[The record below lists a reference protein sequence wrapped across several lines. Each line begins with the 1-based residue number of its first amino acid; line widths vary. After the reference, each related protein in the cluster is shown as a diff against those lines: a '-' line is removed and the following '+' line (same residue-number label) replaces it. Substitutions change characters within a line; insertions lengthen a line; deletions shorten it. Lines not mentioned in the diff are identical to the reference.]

1 MTKSKK
7 PDFRPNEFVVYPAH
21 GVGKIISIEEQEIAG
36 IHLELFV
43 ISFEKDKMTLRVPT
57 HKATEIGMRQ
67 LSSPDIVTKALDTL
81 KGKARVKRAM
91 WSRRAQEYEQKINSG
106 DLMAIAE
113 VVRDLHRSDDQRFEV
128 DGANAAADFLKPHGL
143 SDDDIEQVWLS
154 IALHTTPGVPQHLRP
169 TVALVTAGVEMD
181 VLGMDYAAFSS
192 TQREAVVHAHPRGE
206 GFKECIICAFA
217 DGLRHRPQTTFG
229 NVKTDVL
236 VDQEPGFKPMNFVE
250 VIRRSPWVS

>member
-57 HKATEIGMRQ
+57 HKATEIGMRA
-67 LSSPDIVTKALDTL
+67 LSAPDVVTKALDTL
-81 KGKARVKRAM
+81 KGKAKVKRAM

-113 VVRDLHRSDDQRFEV
+113 VVRDLHRSDDQREQSYSERQLYESALDRMAREIAAVQKLTETESLKLIESMLQKGPKRGPKTEV
-128 DGANAAADFLKPHGL
+128 VAEDGEADADT
-143 SDDDIEQVWLS
+143 DDTPDGDIE
-154 IALHTTPGVPQHLRP
+154 
-169 TVALVTAGVEMD
+169 E
-181 VLGMDYAAFSS
+181 AA
-192 TQREAVVHAHPRGE
+192 
-206 GFKECIICAFA
+206 
-217 DGLRHRPQTTFG
+217 
-229 NVKTDVL
+229 
-236 VDQEPGFKPMNFVE
+236 
-250 VIRRSPWVS
+250 